1 MEESEGAT
9 LQGYPRERKPQ
20 VADGEFPVV
29 DLSLVLDRLN
39 SVPMVIA
46 AAMIVALLVLLCIGM
61 TALFRSK
68 PESIPETLH
77 GIAAI
82 FRAIRNPW
90 RREPTLDKRPPP
102 RRTPED
108 RSLPS

>member
-1 MEESEGAT
+1 MCPP
-9 LQGYPRERKPQ
+9 GYGSLRKSQ
-20 VADGEFPVV
+20 VTNGEFPVV

-39 SVPMVIA
+39 SAPMAIA
-46 AAMIVALLVLLCIGM
+46 AVMIVALLVLLCIGM

-68 PESIPETLH
+68 PENIPETLH

-82 FRAIRNPW
+82 FRAVRNPW
-90 RREPTLDKRPPP
+90 RRESTLDKQPPA
-102 RRTPED
+102 RRAPED